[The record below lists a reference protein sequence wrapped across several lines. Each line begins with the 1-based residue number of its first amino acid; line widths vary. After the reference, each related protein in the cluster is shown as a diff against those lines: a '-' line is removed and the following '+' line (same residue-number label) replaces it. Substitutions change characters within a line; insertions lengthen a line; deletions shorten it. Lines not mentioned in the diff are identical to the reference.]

1 MTNDEI
7 TKAWD
12 KLIKLGVSEETIN
25 IVTKINGYN
34 LESLES
40 ILYAVF
46 GYRSFDQVTIKGI

>member
-12 KLIKLGVSEETIN
+12 KLIKLGVNEETIN
-25 IVTKINGYN
+25 VVTRINGYN

-40 ILYAVF
+40 ILYAAY
-46 GYRSFDQVTIKGI
+46 GYRSFDQVNIKEI

>member
-12 KLIKLGVSEETIN
+12 KLIKLGVNEETIN
-25 IVTKINGYN
+25 VVTRINGYN

-46 GYRSFDQVTIKGI
+46 GYRSFDQVTIKEI

>member
-1 MTNDEI
+1 MTNDKI

-12 KLIKLGVSEETIN
+12 KLINLGVSEETIN
-25 IVTKINGYN
+25 VVTKINGYS

-46 GYRSFDQVTIKGI
+46 GYRSFDQVTIKEI

>member
-1 MTNDEI
+1 MTNDKI

-12 KLIKLGVSEETIN
+12 KLITLGISEETIN
-25 IVTKINGYN
+25 IVTKINGYS

-40 ILYAVF
+40 ILYAAY

>member
-1 MTNDEI
+1 MTNDKI

-12 KLIKLGVSEETIN
+12 KLINLGVSEETIN
-25 IVTKINGYN
+25 VVTKINGYS

-46 GYRSFDQVTIKGI
+46 GYRSFDQVNIKEI